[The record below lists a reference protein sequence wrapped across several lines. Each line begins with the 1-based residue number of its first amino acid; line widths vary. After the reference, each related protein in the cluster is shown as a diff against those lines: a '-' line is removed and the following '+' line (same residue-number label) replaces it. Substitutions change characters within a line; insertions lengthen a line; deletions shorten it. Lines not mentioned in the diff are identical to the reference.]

1 MKEIKLK
8 GGLNVPLFGSVE
20 KFKVEDLEPKFIG
33 ILSEDYFGLK
43 PKFLASEG
51 DQVRVGQPII
61 EDKTNHGFKIVSPVS
76 GVISSVNRGEK
87 RALISVEIENDKKN
101 TLFELNISGD
111 IGEDLNSAGLWD
123 SLRERPF
130 DRVPNI
136 NSKPNYIF
144 VNCCRKDP
152 LELNPN
158 LIISKENNFF
168 DLGLD
173 VLEELAENAVFLCG
187 NEEIETANELSLI
200 HI

>member
-1 MKEIKLK
+1 MCIRDRIDRRYETSEIFIKLDEE
-8 GGLNVPLFGSVE
+8 LDENWIMLV
-20 KFKVEDLEPKFIG
+20 
-33 ILSEDYFGLK
+33 YLK
-43 PKFLASEG
+43 DNDPNSN
-51 DQVRVGQPII
+51 II
-61 EDKTNHGFKIVSPVS
+61 VEDKTNQGFKIVSPVS

-111 IGEDLNSAGLWD
+111 IGEDLNNVGLWD

-152 LELNPN
+152 
-158 LIISKENNFF
+158 IDFF
-168 DLGLD
+168 
-173 VLEELAENAVFLCG
+173 
-187 NEEIETANELSLI
+187 
-200 HI
+200 